1 MVLYR
6 TPCSQHTRVLWHGVQ
21 HEAVTRRSPW
31 PAAFPPCPPPAVSRS
46 CSGTSRVLCSC
57 STPRTCIP
65 DLSALGFLQTA
76 RVLSRGRDRG
86 LPVLAHEVSLRA
98 RGLRLRRVRVMLALS
113 HHPVLPSPCVQ
124 KVGTLNWV
132 FEALYLARKCLCLR
146 LACRLTTARPRL
158 EVRMVRYSF
167 PVRLF
172 HSLLH
177 AGLSRRIGRLP
188 ISPFHSRSD
197 RGASAK

>member
-1 MVLYR
+1 M
-6 TPCSQHTRVLWHGVQ
+6 PS
-21 HEAVTRRSPW
+21 A
-31 PAAFPPCPPPAVSRS
+31 
-46 CSGTSRVLCSC
+46 SGLALLFGYFAGTMQLLDSSI
-57 STPRTCIP
+57 TCIP

-177 AGLSRRIGRLP
+177 AGLSRRIGR
-188 ISPFHSRSD
+188 SPFSLPDDGIRDVPLVYQFH
-197 RGASAK
+197 

>member
-1 MVLYR
+1 MFSL
-6 TPCSQHTRVLWHGVQ
+6 
-21 HEAVTRRSPW
+21 A
-31 PAAFPPCPPPAVSRS
+31 S
-46 CSGTSRVLCSC
+46 CLPSVPSASGLSLLFGYFAGTMQLLDSSI
-57 STPRTCIP
+57 TYIP
-65 DLSALGFLQTA
+65 DLSALGFLRTA
-76 RVLSRGRDRG
+76 RTLSRGRDRG

-113 HHPVLPSPCVQ
+113 HAPVLPSPYVQ

-146 LACRLTTARPRL
+146 LACLFATARPRL

-167 PVRLF
+167 PVRLL

-177 AGLSRRIGRLP
+177 AGLSRRIERSP
-188 ISPFHSRSD
+188 IL
-197 RGASAK
+197 

>member
-1 MVLYR
+1 V
-6 TPCSQHTRVLWHGVQ
+6 PS
-21 HEAVTRRSPW
+21 A
-31 PAAFPPCPPPAVSRS
+31 
-46 CSGTSRVLCSC
+46 SGLALLFGYFAGTMQLLDSSI
-57 STPRTCIP
+57 TCIP

-188 ISPFHSRSD
+188 FASLAFVRSAIAPAKRVASPLQAKLGYAEHRCISII
-197 RGASAK
+197 GASAAVC